1 MPSGARSSASPEA
14 PPVLLPY
21 QQRLLAC
28 RDNVVVYE
36 KSRRIGVSW
45 TAACAA
51 VTTSAASRAAS
62 GADTLY
68 IGYNLEMAR
77 EFIDD
82 CAFWARH
89 LAAFAGSTPEIEE
102 FVFRE
107 DDPNGERSIQAFRIR
122 FASGYEIVALS
133 SRPRSLRGK
142 QGFVVIDEAAFHEDL
157 QGLMKAAMAM
167 LIWGGRVWIVSTHN
181 GADNPFNDL
190 VEDVR
195 AGRRPYTIF
204 RTTFREAVSE
214 GLYRRI
220 CLRLGKPWSAENERG
235 WVESIYAEYGDDAA
249 EELDVI
255 PAQGSGVWLPRATIV
270 QCMQHGC
277 ELVHLALPDG
287 FVHEPESYRREYVES
302 WFEAE
307 VAPRIARLDPG
318 LRTFAGGDFGRSG
331 HLTVISL
338 GQSGG
343 GTLSVPLMVEL
354 RNCPFAEQRW
364 LLFSVLD
371 AVPRFAGGAFDARG
385 LGAQISE
392 ETMQRYG
399 AGRILEVK
407 AGREWYRTVMPRLKA
422 MFEDRTIRLPDDEDV
437 VADLRAIRIDK
448 GVPIV
453 PETQYRSL
461 RGGFRHADA
470 AVSLALLLFAT
481 ETAAGPIEFHA
492 AGGRRASVTAFED
505 GTGFDLDGMGARR
518 GSRALSLAALREYGL

>member
-51 VTTSAASRAAS
+51 VTTSAASRDAS
-62 GADTLY
+62 GTDTLY

-89 LAAFAGSTPEIEE
+89 LAAFAGQVPKVEE

-107 DDPNGERSIQAFRIR
+107 DDPDGERAIQAFRIR
-122 FASGYEIVALS
+122 FASGFEIVALS

-157 QGLMKAAMAM
+157 PGLLKAAMAM
-167 LIWGGRVWIVSTHN
+167 LIWGGRVWVISTHN
-181 GADNPFNDL
+181 GAGNPFHDL

-204 RTTFREAVSE
+204 RTTFREAVAE

-220 CLRLGKPWSAENERG
+220 CLRLGKRWSEEEERR

-255 PAQGSGVWLPRATIV
+255 PALGTGLWLPRATIV
-270 QCMQHGC
+270 QCMHRKC

-287 FVHEPESYRREYVES
+287 FVHEPQDYRRGFVES

-307 VAPRIARLDPG
+307 IAPRIAGLDAG
-318 LRTFAGGDFGRSG
+318 KRTFAGGDFGRSG
-331 HLTVISL
+331 HLTVISI
-338 GQSGG
+338 GQPDGG
-343 GTLSVPLMVEL
+343 MLPVPLMVEL
-354 RNCPFAEQRW
+354 RNCPFSEQRW
-364 LLFSVLD
+364 LLFAILD

-399 AGRILEVK
+399 SGRILEVR
-407 AGREWYRTVMPRLKA
+407 ASREWYRTVMPRLKA
-422 MFEDRTIRLPDDEDV
+422 MFEDRTILLPKDDDV
-437 VADLRAIRIDK
+437 VADLRAIRVDK
-448 GVPIV
+448 GVAVI
-453 PETQYRSL
+453 PETHYRSL

-470 AVSLALLLFAT
+470 AASLALLVHAV
-481 ETAAGPIEFHA
+481 EEARGPIEFRSS
-492 AGGRRASVTAFED
+492 GIRRAGATAFDE
-505 GTGFDLDGMGARR
+505 GATFELDAMGGARR
-518 GSRALSLAALREYGL
+518 SRGLSLAELREYGL